1 MTPAKYLSEMYEH
14 DDRVATVLIPRD
26 AGSGHG
32 DEPLKVEQRGWPVSA
47 AGSDKVQAWLR
58 HLNARRYG
66 LFVGMN
72 LMRQG
77 VRTRHKADMLVLF
90 FTHGCI

>member
-1 MTPAKYLSEMYEH
+1 MTPAKYVSEMYEH

-47 AGSDKVQAWLR
+47 PA
-58 HLNARRYG
+58 
-66 LFVGMN
+66 
-72 LMRQG
+72 
-77 VRTRHKADMLVLF
+77 RTRCRP
-90 FTHGCI
+90 GCGT